1 MLRKKK
7 KKKDRKVAFSFKSV
21 QKSLYPSLGKKR
33 DLGQGGEIQTTVLM
47 REYFDEHLICRSF
60 CCGCITSCLCLLS
73 LIYLP
78 VLPWVCSLCDPGCS
92 GLGRD
97 QQFLPRQ
104 RTPLPELSND
114 ILNTSQRWIIK
125 TAAIGPRRAFRGGLF
140 QNNEY
145 GNSASIMNCKQSSNS
160 LVPKIHTCLSHNL
173 SLFFYYY
180 CSICKQGQETLCSF
194 VPPYICP
201 LIPVSL
207 PSPQHR
213 QDYTKQKSLIFISD
227 YLWAF

>member
-1 MLRKKK
+1 MSTWSAEASVVGALHHVFVCCPWFTSLSFL
-7 KKKDRKVAFSFKSV
+7 DFTAVAH
-21 QKSLYPSLGKKR
+21 G
-33 DLGQGGEIQTTVLM
+33 DLGSVAA
-47 REYFDEHLICRSF
+47 
-60 CCGCITSCLCLLS
+60 
-73 LIYLP
+73 P
-78 VLPWVCSLCDPGCS
+78 A
-92 GLGRD
+92 LGRISYSSPD
-97 QQFLPRQ
+97 SD
-104 RTPLPELSND
+104 PLSARVPCGSSND
-114 ILNTSQRWIIK
+114 ILNTSKRWIIK

-160 LVPKIHTCLSHNL
+160 LVLKIHTCLSHNL

>member
-1 MLRKKK
+1 M
-7 KKKDRKVAFSFKSV
+7 AFSFKSV
-21 QKSLYPSLGKKR
+21 PKRLYLSLGKKGN
-33 DLGQGGEIQTTVLM
+33 LGQEREIQTTVL
-47 REYFDEHLICRSF
+47 RCEYFDEHLMCRSF
-60 CCGCITSCLCLLS
+60 CCGCITSCPCALS
-73 LIYLP
+73 LIYLLSLAGFP
-78 VLPWVCSLCDPGCS
+78 AVAVLTRRRGGPAAGRISYSSPDSDPPRLVPCSS
-92 GLGRD
+92 
-97 QQFLPRQ
+97 
-104 RTPLPELSND
+104 SND
-114 ILNTSQRWIIK
+114 TLRTRQRWIIK
-125 TAAIGPRRAFRGGLF
+125 TAATAPRRAFRGGLF

-194 VPPYICP
+194 VSPYICP